1 MEYEKMGGTEKLSLT
16 FAFLFFTEV
25 LGPF

>member
-1 MEYEKMGGTEKLSLT
+1 VGYEKMGGTRWLGLT

-25 LGPF
+25 FGPF